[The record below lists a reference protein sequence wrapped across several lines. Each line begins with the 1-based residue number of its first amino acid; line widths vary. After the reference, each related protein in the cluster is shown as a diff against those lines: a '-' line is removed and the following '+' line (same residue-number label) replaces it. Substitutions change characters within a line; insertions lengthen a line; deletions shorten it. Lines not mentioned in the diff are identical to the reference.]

1 MYNDIPKQYKIE
13 IKKLE
18 KNITYNN
25 YKKTEVL
32 KDLEKNIFSKT
43 IEKSIFWSAELII
56 SGLIDVLYERILNF
70 YISEINISNIKLL
83 EKIYN
88 EMKYYYLF
96 KDQDL
101 INNQYFRNHTADLIC
116 YIAFS
121 SKSKLPK
128 LPLIKAEAF
137 NMSNHNLL
145 SKNLENVKK
154 YISNEDPKEIIIP
167 LSEII
172 TNLYIKKLTKSLDN
186 CMFWLSWILTYEKKL
201 KNNNLICHY
210 TTNVPELSEKLKTD
224 FTWILWNILLDIS
237 NNKYVIFLYKL
248 FLQDFKKSKKLKKIN
263 LIILSFILIINPIP
277 EINYNIPI
285 ITDKNLL
292 IKNKIIACINLQY
305 KDLLFN
311 KEKRNSQNNSNE
323 LSPFFSKEKFS
334 SIDISLYV

>member
-13 IKKLE
+13 KKKND

-32 KDLEKNIFSKT
+32 KDLEKNFFSKT
-43 IEKSIFWSAELII
+43 IEKSIFWGAELII
-56 SGLIDVLYERILNF
+56 TGLIDVLYERILNF
-70 YISEINISNIKLL
+70 YISEINTSNIKLL
-83 EKIYN
+83 EKIYY
-88 EMKYYYLF
+88 EMKYYYSN
-96 KDQDL
+96 KDLDL

-116 YIAFS
+116 YITFS

-128 LPLIKAEAF
+128 LPVIKPDAF
-137 NMSNHNLL
+137 NMANHKLL

-172 TNLYIKKLTKSLDN
+172 TNLHIKKLTKSLDN

-201 KNNNLICHY
+201 KKNNLICHY
-210 TTNVPELSEKLKTD
+210 TTNVSELSEKLKTD

-277 EINYNIPI
+277 EINYNIPL
-285 ITDKNLL
+285 ITDKHLL

-311 KEKRNSQNNSNE
+311 KEKRNSQNNRNE

-334 SIDISLYV
+334 NIDISLYV